1 MHKHRYTHKL
11 AMFSSYNSYSFYLAI
26 FCCPSCYCYIY
37 ALFHS
42 DLAIQRANMPT
53 VMSLLRLG
61 LLSSSISLLSLL
73 QERVSECDSEEHE
86 AEDGG
91 KQEVV

>member
-1 MHKHRYTHKL
+1 
-11 AMFSSYNSYSFYLAI
+11 
-26 FCCPSCYCYIY
+26 
-37 ALFHS
+37 
-42 DLAIQRANMPT
+42 MPT